1 MAKCLY
7 NRDQYFRYKLD
18 NKVKEG
24 TFTYL
29 PRWRDYPTIS
39 GGGKSLN
46 LLFSYFEMTPYV
58 KAYYIPFYIKV
69 KQQKSP
75 VNIASLIR

>member
-7 NRDQYFRYKLD
+7 NRDQYFRYKL
-18 NKVKEG
+18 NKKVNEG
-24 TFTYL
+24 ILTYL
-29 PRWRDYPTIS
+29 PRWRDYPNIS

-46 LLFSYFEMTPYV
+46 LLFSYSEMTPYV
-58 KAYYIPFYIKV
+58 KAYYLPFYIKV

-75 VNIASLIR
+75 VNIVSLIK